1 MEPILTPEGL
11 RTPFVLEVEGDPD
24 LGAPFMSFSCLR
36 YSPGKPVASSRTPSS
51 TMNTL
56 VAPVSWTKSS
66 MGANC
71 S

>member
-1 MEPILTPEGL
+1 MAISLPWLFSLFHTYL
-11 RTPFVLEVEGDPD
+11 
-24 LGAPFMSFSCLR
+24 FSCPR
-36 YSPGKPVASSRTPSS
+36 YSPGKPVACSHTPFS

-66 MGANC
+66 TGVNC